1 MKFTALAALAVLALP
16 AGVLAQDHREHEAE
30 RESARERCVAATVL
44 VPPFNNTPGALE
56 QSRIAATK
64 VEEIRHR
71 RGEDAY
77 RVCRT
82 SAMAP
87 EISEI
92 EGVEEE
98 VLTDEEMRTVD
109 PEANADTGSG
119 A

>member
-1 MKFTALAALAVLALP
+1 MKIPALAVLAVVALP
-16 AGVLAQDHREHEAE
+16 AAVLAQDHREHEPAP
-30 RESARERCVAATVL
+30 ERCVAATVL

-77 RVCRT
+77 WVCKT

-87 EISEI
+87 EVSEI